1 MSTDDQVR
9 LIRTELT
16 PVIDWLDDLT
26 SLVHER
32 LPEPTK
38 DDAPRRCQVRLD
50 GFPCVRLAGHDKEHV
65 AYGRNGRGLVT
76 WLDPEPEPTPEPRT
90 WALPEEPPV
99 GTRVID
105 RDDCAWGRDHDAWRW
120 LSSKGKL
127 VGIGVGWH
135 YLLYC
140 GGPLREATPDDLA
153 RLGIEDPS

>member
-9 LIRTELT
+9 LIRTELISIAET
-16 PVIDWLDDLT
+16 LDDL
-26 SLVHER
+26 LRLARER

-38 DDAPRRCQVRLD
+38 D
-50 GFPCVRLAGHDKEHV
+50 
-65 AYGRNGRGLVT
+65 
-76 WLDPEPEPTPEPRT
+76 EPIPEPRT
-90 WALPEEPPV
+90 WALPEEPPE
-99 GTRVID
+99 GARLID

-127 VGIGVGWH
+127 LGIGVGWH

-153 RLGIEDPS
+153 RLGIDQEENR